1 MSEFPTKVVAEWN
14 MKRNGELPALV
25 TNNVRNIINAG
36 KLTGLHLH
44 VGCLAHVINLA
55 TQRGLKVAR
64 MGRIANF
71 FSTTALLP
79 WLFKK
84 RRKLSWNVSTRR
96 NSSYDML
103 NRYFEQRIEINATSM
118 SKDVKEN
125 AKKMYTLSGD
135 DSASVKR
142 MIQIL
147 KPLKTVTTTLCVE
160 KISHSCFNKHP

>member
-1 MSEFPTKVVAEWN
+1 

-64 MGRIANF
+64 MGVEVDVLRIF

-103 NRYFEQRIEINATSM
+103 NRYFEQRIERNATSM

-135 DSASVKR
+135 DSASV
-142 MIQIL
+142 
-147 KPLKTVTTTLCVE
+147 
-160 KISHSCFNKHP
+160 

>member
-1 MSEFPTKVVAEWN
+1 

-36 KLTGLHLH
+36 KLNRFASPCRVLGTCDKPCYSERTK
-44 VGCLAHVINLA
+44 GCSDGR
-55 TQRGLKVAR
+55 RGR
-64 MGRIANF
+64 RIANF

-79 WLFKK
+79 LLFKK

-125 AKKMYTLSGD
+125 AKKMYTLSGN

-160 KISHSCFNKHP
+160 KISHSCFNKHPYNV